1 MRIGRDHQAGA
12 RVTLAVGESESGLL
26 PGSSPDVNHVK
37 AAKHNPIAAFGALN
51 DNAGGGGIQHTK
63 PVGAPPIGSAASS
76 LEANAGCTLWGC
88 SRGASGGKQM
98 KAVRFHQHGGPD
110 VLKYED
116 APDPKI
122 QANEVLVKI
131 KTCALNHVD
140 LWLRVGVAAWKLPM
154 PHIVGSDISGEVGE
168 IGALVTRVRPGD
180 RVLLS
185 PGISCGQCEACFK
198 GLDSACRSYTLF
210 GVAVDGG
217 YAEYVKS
224 PEVNVIPIPGDLSFD
239 EAAAV
244 PLVFVTAW
252 HMLMTRAQLKPGED
266 VLVIGAGS
274 GVGSAAIQLAKLMQ
288 ARVIAVA
295 GSDEK
300 LEKARALGADAVIN
314 RKKQSITEEVKR
326 LTNKR
331 GVDVVFEHVGAA
343 VWDACFDSLATYGR
357 LVTCG
362 TTSGP
367 LVTLNL
373 QALYGRQRTIL
384 GSFMGGKGEL
394 MEALRFIGQ
403 RKLKAVIDSAFPLR
417 EAAAAQQKMESG
429 DFFGKILLHP

>member
-1 MRIGRDHQAGA
+1 
-12 RVTLAVGESESGLL
+12 
-26 PGSSPDVNHVK
+26 
-37 AAKHNPIAAFGALN
+37 
-51 DNAGGGGIQHTK
+51 
-63 PVGAPPIGSAASS
+63 
-76 LEANAGCTLWGC
+76 
-88 SRGASGGKQM
+88 M

-122 QANEVLVKI
+122 QANEVLVKV
-131 KTCALNHVD
+131 KACALNHLDV
-140 LWLRVGVAAWKLPM
+140 WLRIGVAAWRLPM
-154 PHIVGSDISGEVGE
+154 PHIVGSDMAGEVVE
-168 IGALVTRVRPGD
+168 IGTLVTRVKPGD

-210 GVAVDGG
+210 GVLVDGG
-217 YAEYVKS
+217 YAEYVRS
-224 PEVNVIPIPGDLSFD
+224 PEVNVILIPGDLSFD

-252 HMLMTRAQLKPGED
+252 HMLMTRAQLNPGED

-300 LEKARALGADAVIN
+300 LEKALALGADAVIN
-314 RKKQSITEEVKR
+314 RNKQSIADEVRR
-326 LTNKR
+326 LTSKR

-343 VWDACFDSLATYGR
+343 VWEACFDSLATYGR

-367 LVTLNL
+367 MVTLNM
-373 QALYGRQRTIL
+373 QALFGRQRTIL
-384 GSFMGGKGEL
+384 GSFMGGQGEL
-394 MEALRFIGQ
+394 LEALKFVGQ
-403 RKLKAVIDSAFPLR
+403 RKLKAVIDSAFPLS

-429 DFFGKILLHP
+429 HFFGKILLRP

>member
-1 MRIGRDHQAGA
+1 
-12 RVTLAVGESESGLL
+12 
-26 PGSSPDVNHVK
+26 
-37 AAKHNPIAAFGALN
+37 
-51 DNAGGGGIQHTK
+51 
-63 PVGAPPIGSAASS
+63 
-76 LEANAGCTLWGC
+76 
-88 SRGASGGKQM
+88 M

-116 APDPKI
+116 APEPKI
-122 QANEVLVKI
+122 QVNEVLVRVE
-131 KTCALNHVD
+131 TCALNHLD

-154 PHIVGSDISGEVGE
+154 PHIVGSDIAGEVVE
-168 IGALVTRVRPGD
+168 IGALVTRVKPGD
-180 RVLLS
+180 RVLLA
-185 PGISCGQCEACFK
+185 PGISCGHCEACFK
-198 GLDSACRSYTLF
+198 GLDSACRDYTLF
-210 GVAVDGG
+210 GVLVDGG
-217 YAEYVKS
+217 YAEYVRS
-224 PEVNVIPIPGDLSFD
+224 PQVNVIPIPGDLSFD

-252 HMLMTRAQLKPGED
+252 HMLITRARLNPGEA

-300 LEKARALGADAVIN
+300 LDKARDLGVDAVVN
-314 RKKQSITEEVKR
+314 RKKQSIAEEVR
-326 LTNKR
+326 RFTNNR

-343 VWDACFDSLATYGR
+343 VWEACFDSLSTYGR

-367 LVTLNL
+367 MVTLNM
-373 QALYGRQRTIL
+373 QALFGRQRTIL
-384 GSFMGGKGEL
+384 GSFVGGKGEL
-394 MEALRFIGQ
+394 AAALKFIGQ
-403 RKLKAVIDSAFPLR
+403 RKLKAVIDSKFPLSQ
-417 EAAAAQQKMESG
+417 AAAAQRKMESG